1 MRFGTIHRPLSKK
14 SKLSIS
20 LDQKSEFIQFVF
32 IVCPSRVLPKFI
44 ETKVYL
50 FISVVSTYVYK
61 TRTCRRLTTL
71 SSSPKT
77 KFTCM

>member
-20 LDQKSEFIQFVF
+20 LDQKSEFIQFV
-32 IVCPSRVLPKFI
+32 FI